1 MPNIY
6 VNVDHDVDVYDFLSS
21 CDKNEIQ
28 EVVEWLEDG
37 DYIHNN
43 DDEKRIPLN
52 SQNISDK
59 EWYSLTDKFSRI
71 RLQLNLEDEKII
83 RDILNKYY

>member
-1 MPNIY
+1 MPSIN
-6 VNVDHDVDVYDFLSS
+6 VNVDQDVDVYDFLSS

-83 RDILNKYY
+83 RDILNKY

>member
-1 MPNIY
+1 
-6 VNVDHDVDVYDFLSS
+6 
-21 CDKNEIQ
+21 
-28 EVVEWLEDG
+28 LEDG

>member
-1 MPNIY
+1 MPSIY

-83 RDILNKYY
+83 RDILNKYF